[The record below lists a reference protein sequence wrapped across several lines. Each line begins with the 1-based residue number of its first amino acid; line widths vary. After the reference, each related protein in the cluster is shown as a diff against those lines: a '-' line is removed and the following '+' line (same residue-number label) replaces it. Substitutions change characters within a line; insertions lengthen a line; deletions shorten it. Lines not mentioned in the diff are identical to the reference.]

1 MKNTDLTNTYR
12 ELDRELAILHDQ
24 LESHRSLKISF
35 FSRLPKMIRS
45 VREKWNDLKHRL
57 KTWMHRTMSIVW

>member
-24 LESHRSLKISF
+24 LESHRSFENILF
-35 FSRLPKMIRS
+35 LPTPEKIRS
-45 VREKWNDLKHRL
+45 VREKWNDLK
-57 KTWMHRTMSIVW
+57 TQV

>member
-24 LESHRSLKISF
+24 LESHRSFENILF
-35 FSRLPKMIRS
+35 LPPPEKIRS
-45 VREKWNDLKHRL
+45 AKNGKKKKHRL